1 METVSWKL
9 TENIHT
15 ELKQHKTK
23 GGYLRVHL
31 RCKDRKRKIVPVHR
45 LVAMSLIENPF
56 NLETVDHIDNN
67 KNNNHPSNLQWITRS
82 DNVKKAQS
90 MGRWG
95 THPKKYEIKFKC
107 GFKIIIENI
116 SKFSREN
123 NYAAT
128 KLVAISKGKL
138 KSHKNIIGVLE
149 LP

>member
-1 METVSWKL
+1 MEYEIKGWEEYFLNITEHSIDVYSSWGL
-9 TENIHT
+9 
-15 ELKQHKTK
+15 
-23 GGYLRVHL
+23 
-31 RCKDRKRKIVPVHR
+31 
-45 LVAMSLIENPF
+45 
-56 NLETVDHIDNN
+56 
-67 KNNNHPSNLQWITRS
+67 WITRS

-107 GFKIIIENI
+107 GSKINIENI

-138 KSHKNIIGVLE
+138 KSHKNIIEVLK